1 MRYEGRVF
9 RPPSEAYSLIIQA
22 TVGCSHNKCRFCDM
36 YKEKSFHVR
45 PLEDVIGDLKQ
56 AREAYGPVNR
66 IFLADGDALVRRFSD
81 LEAILGAIQE
91 IFPECDRVTSYGSP
105 RSILIKTPE
114 QLRRLRALGLKMIY
128 MGLESG
134 SDAILSHV
142 NKGETAAEIIKA
154 GRMVREAGMKL
165 SVTAISGLGGKARW
179 QEHAVKTAE
188 ALNAMNPEYIGLLT
202 FRLEGQAPMIPEV
215 ERGDFQMLTP
225 IEVARETLLMMEHL
239 DSPGSVFRSNHIS
252 NYINLSGTL
261 NQDKPRMLAE
271 LHEALGGRVAFK
283 SEEMRNLDLKFH

>member
-1 MRYEGRVF
+1 M
-9 RPPSEAYSLIIQA
+9 
-22 TVGCSHNKCRFCDM
+22 GCSHNKCRFCDM

-91 IFPECDRVTSYGSP
+91 IFPECGRVTSYGSP

>member
-1 MRYEGRVF
+1 M
-9 RPPSEAYSLIIQA
+9 A
-22 TVGCSHNKCRFCDM
+22 
-36 YKEKSFHVR
+36 
-45 PLEDVIGDLKQ
+45 
-56 AREAYGPVNR
+56 
-66 IFLADGDALVRRFSD
+66 
-81 LEAILGAIQE
+81 
-91 IFPECDRVTSYGSP
+91 GSP

-114 QLRRLRALGLKMIY
+114 QLRTLRTLGLKMIY

-142 NKGETAAEIIKA
+142 NKGETAGEIIKA

-252 NYINLSGTL
+252 NYINLAGTL

-283 SEEMRNLDLKFH
+283 SEEMRNWDLKFH

>member
-1 MRYEGRVF
+1 
-9 RPPSEAYSLIIQA
+9 
-22 TVGCSHNKCRFCDM
+22 M

-45 PLEDVIGDLKQ
+45 PLEDVIEDLKQ
-56 AREAYGPVNR
+56 AREAYGPVGR

-81 LEAILGAIQE
+81 LEAILSAIQE
-91 IFPECDRVTSYGSP
+91 IFPECGRVTSYGSP

-114 QLRRLRALGLKMIY
+114 QLRTLRTLGLKMIY

-142 NKGETAAEIIKA
+142 NKGETAGEIIKA

-165 SVTAISGLGGKARW
+165 SVTAISGLGGKTRW

-215 ERGDFQMLTP
+215 ERGDFQILTP

-252 NYINLSGTL
+252 NYINLAGTL

-283 SEEMRNLDLKFH
+283 SEEMRNWDLNFH